1 MGFFTVKTDEETV
14 RDYSGD
20 GGAYISKSGIYDIVI
35 KSVIVD
41 KTQNGSE
48 FLNLWF
54 EHQGQE
60 QIIFQAMRLTNNDG
74 SANLGAKLFNKLC
87 VIADFGEGTEIQD
100 PTPRMLPI
108 GKGGEEKE
116 CMVLTEFDD
125 MPVKIRVQFEY
136 RIYEGKIQE
145 SKIVR
150 NFFRFT
156 DNATASEIVNNS
168 EEMGKQYSKE
178 EEIADKISY
187 KDGLTEEEVSQWLKD
202 RRSGKKEAE
211 KKPSGTGRRS
221 FGRKA

>member
-1 MGFFTVKTDEETV
+1 MGFFTVKTDEETI
-14 RDYSGD
+14 RDYNGD
-20 GGAYISKSGIYDIVI
+20 GGAYISKSGIYEVVI

-48 FLNLWF
+48 FLNLWI

-60 QIIFQAMRLTNNDG
+60 QPIFQAMRLTNNDG
-74 SANLGAKLFNKLC
+74 SPNLGAKLFNKLC
-87 VIADFGEGTEIQD
+87 VILGAGEGQEIAD
-100 PTPRMLPI
+100 PVPRMIPM

-116 CMVLTEFDD
+116 CMVLEDFDD
-125 MPVKIRVQFEY
+125 MPVKIRIQFEY

-168 EEMGKQYSKE
+168 EEMGKQYEKE
-178 EEIADKISY
+178 LEIAEKVSY
-187 KDGLTEEEVSQWLKD
+187 KDDLTEEEVSQWKKD
-202 RRSGKKEAE
+202 RRSWKKESE

>member
-20 GGAYISKSGIYDIVI
+20 GGAYISKSGIYEIVI

-54 EHQGQE
+54 EHQGQD

-87 VIADFGEGTEIQD
+87 VIADFGEGKEIQD

-145 SKIVR
+145 NKIVR

-168 EEMGKQYSKE
+168 EEMGKQYEKE
-178 EEIADKISY
+178 AEMADKVTY
-187 KDGLTEEEVSQWLKD
+187 KDGLTEEDVQQWLKD

-221 FGRKA
+221 FRRKA

>member
-20 GGAYISKSGIYDIVI
+20 GGAYISKSGIYEIVI

-87 VIADFGEGTEIQD
+87 VIAEFG
-100 PTPRMLPI
+100 
-108 GKGGEEKE
+108 
-116 CMVLTEFDD
+116 
-125 MPVKIRVQFEY
+125 
-136 RIYEGKIQE
+136 
-145 SKIVR
+145 
-150 NFFRFT
+150 
-156 DNATASEIVNNS
+156 
-168 EEMGKQYSKE
+168 
-178 EEIADKISY
+178 
-187 KDGLTEEEVSQWLKD
+187 D
-202 RRSGKKEAE
+202 RKSVV
-211 KKPSGTGRRS
+211 
-221 FGRKA
+221 

>member
-20 GGAYISKSGIYDIVI
+20 GGAYISKSGIYEIII
-35 KSVIVD
+35 KAVIVD

-74 SANLGAKLFNKLC
+74 SPNLGAKLFNKLC

-100 PTPRMLPI
+100 PQPRMLPV

-116 CMVLTEFDD
+116 CMVLSEFDD
-125 MPVKIRVQFEY
+125 MPVKMRVQFEY

-150 NFFRFT
+150 NFFRFE

-178 EEIADKISY
+178 EEIADKTSY
-187 KDGLTEEEVSQWLKD
+187 KDGLSEEEVSQWLKD

>member
-20 GGAYISKSGIYDIVI
+20 GGAYINKSGIYDIVI

-74 SANLGAKLFNKLC
+74 SPNLGAKLFNKLC
-87 VIADFGEGTEIQD
+87 VIAEFGEGAEIQD

-125 MPVKIRVQFEY
+125 LPVKMRVQFEY

-145 SKIVR
+145 NKVVR

-168 EEMGKQYSKE
+168 EEVGKQYEKE
-178 EEIADKISY
+178 AELADRITY

>member
-14 RDYSGD
+14 RDYTGD
-20 GGAYISKSGIYDIVI
+20 GGAYISKSGIYEIII
-35 KSVIVD
+35 KAVIVD

-74 SANLGAKLFNKLC
+74 SQNLGAKLFNKLC

-100 PTPRMLPI
+100 PQPRMLPV

-116 CMVLTEFDD
+116 CMVLSEFDD
-125 MPVKIRVQFEY
+125 LPVKVRVQFEY

-145 SKIVR
+145 NKIVR
-150 NFFRFT
+150 NFFRFE

-168 EEMGKQYSKE
+168 EEKGKQFEKE
-178 EEIADKISY
+178 SEMADKVTY
-187 KDGLTEEEVSQWLKD
+187 KDGLTEEDVQQWLKD